1 MTFATSYKADETIR
15 DGRAI
20 TIRALHAEDR
30 ELWQDVWEHL
40 GPQSVYYRFFSPKR
54 KMSAAEVAY
63 FTQLDF
69 VTHVA
74 LIGIVHD
81 TTLGDTACAIGR
93 YHVVGPNSSSAEIA
107 FAVDDEFQGLGI
119 GTLLLTH
126 LANIGRHDGITE
138 FVAFVLAEN
147 EKMLEVFENCGIPMQ
162 KKLNGFTMWEIRLL
176 LTADDTEDVHAK
188 DSR

>member
-1 MTFATSYKADETIR
+1 MTFATTYTADEIIR
-15 DGRAI
+15 DGRAL
-20 TIRALHAEDR
+20 TIRALHQEDR

-40 GPQSVYYRFFSPKR
+40 GPESIYYRFFSPKR
-54 KMSAAEVAY
+54 KMSDAEVAY

-74 LIGIVHD
+74 LIAIIHN
-81 TTLGDTACAIGR
+81 TTDGDTPCAIGR
-93 YHVVGPNSSSAEIA
+93 YHVVGTSQDTAEIA

-126 LANIGRHDGITE
+126 LARIGRLAGISE

-147 EKMLEVFENCGIPMQ
+147 QKMLEVFENCGIPIQ
-162 KKLNGFTMWEIRLL
+162 KKLNDFTMWEIRLRL
-176 LTADDTEDVHAK
+176 ADDADK
-188 DSR
+188 